1 MVSILH
7 MGEQMKAMSTK
18 EQSDDVRYYDWTGN
32 KARKKQ
38 RLRNKKAKRTI
49 RRKARLEI
57 RFEQTK
63 NR

>member
-1 MVSILH
+1 
-7 MGEQMKAMSTK
+7 MSTK

-38 RLRNKKAKRTI
+38 RLCNKKAKRTI

-57 RFEQTK
+57 KFEQTK